1 MFLMTFQKTFCTSYI
16 FCQFI
21 TLDQDFHFIYKR
33 NVVPRIKWKNHG
45 VKIQV
50 VVWRKVRTHILVWVA
65 GKICLQLISVN
76 KIISL
81 RYGAVRTAFVNWTA
95 FALHFPF
102 KTACI
107 FIREVLLAWSHGWK
121 LKGYTMHVWTL
132 QPHENLRLVIKK
144 FR

>member
-50 VVWRKVRTHILVWVA
+50 VVWRKVRTHILVWVSWKNMPSIDKHEWNYQS
-65 GKICLQLISVN
+65 KIWCSQNSLCQLN
-76 KIISL
+76 SL
-81 RYGAVRTAFVNWTA
+81 CFTFSFQNS
-95 FALHFPF
+95 LHFCKRSPVSLITWM
-102 KTACI
+102 KAERLHHACMNTAI
-107 FIREVLLAWSHGWK
+107 TLESQV
-121 LKGYTMHVWTL
+121 GYW
-132 QPHENLRLVIKK
+132 EI
-144 FR
+144 